1 MTSQDYQE
9 RLRSL
14 YDREGIGVARFEC
27 RHKEDCC
34 RNASPRSITFGAEAH
49 VGSSFGKFP
58 RVVVVSLDARGES
71 HDLVERQ
78 SVIEGLHTG
87 LNAHMRGTKLTLEI
101 LLGHQLGGALPWPF
115 FAMTNAAKCSGADG
129 KGDKVSDSL
138 YQRCRPFAVSELRVL
153 DPQVVITQGMQARM
167 VVEPI
172 IPVPEADLRK
182 AIDILGVPDGSLIC
196 SWLKAVA
203 EMYIGLTRITGK
215 DVITLKTPHPSD
227 RGGRWQVFKRLALPM
242 SSYLL
247 WQLLSNKQEKR
258 MLKDKGSYS

>member
-9 RLRSL
+9 CLRSL
-14 YDREGIGVARFEC
+14 YDREGVGVARFEC

-34 RNASPRSITFGAEAH
+34 RDVSPRPITFGAEAH

-71 HDLVERQ
+71 HGLVQRQ
-78 SVIEGLHTG
+78 AVIEGLDTG
-87 LNAHMRGTKLTLEI
+87 LNAHMRGTKLTLEM

-129 KGDKVSDSL
+129 KGDKVPDSL
-138 YQRCRPFAVSELRVL
+138 YQRCRPFAVSELGAL

-172 IPVPEADLRK
+172 IPVPEADLSK
-182 AIDILGVPDGSLIC
+182 AIDIPGVDDGSHVR

-203 EMYIGLTRITGK
+203 EMYIGLTRVTGK

-227 RGGRWQVFKRLALPM
+227 RGGRWQVFNRLALPM
-242 SSYLL
+242 SSYLV
-247 WQLLSNKQEKR
+247 WQLLSNEQQKG
-258 MLKDKGSYS
+258 MLKDRGSHS